1 MKRRILDGKCEA
13 CQAEGDVEIHHIR
26 SLTKVVNRYKKKKK
40 NVPDW
45 VGLMDRMHRK
55 TLVLCP
61 ECHYKLHRGK
71 PIISDCSLESPLRR
85 NGARRVRGEGLTP
98 LPHRDSVQGFLEY
111 CRLRSFRRPESDN
124 YGWARLCQTIAN
136 FLGADGTSIGVD
148 DVARLDRDNGDNGVY
163 LIRDWKIVGRRFF
176 DGEEQ
181 NCYDLQEFLMALD
194 DSQPENQKLGHS
206 MIEALR
212 FHGLEISDVSWN
224 YQYEM
229 AKRAENGIAARP
241 FEIGKFY
248 ADCRNRPSNIVK
260 IVEKPYMEAIVE
272 KDGEEMKVPR
282 FVWKD
287 GSESILMGDD
297 RMSRRAILSTEEVSS

>member
-98 LPHRDSVQGFLEY
+98 LPHRDSVQAFLEY
-111 CRLRSFRRPESDN
+111 CRLRSFRPPERDD
-124 YGWARLCQTIAN
+124 YGWARLCQVIGN
-136 FLGADGTSIGVD
+136 FMGADGCSVGID
-148 DVARLDRDNGDNGVY
+148 DIDNLDVNNGDNGTY
-163 LIRDWKIVGRRFF
+163 FIKDWKIVGRKFN
-176 DGEEQ
+176 EHPEQ
-181 NCYDLQEFLMALD
+181 KDYPLMTFLEAVD
-194 DSQPENQKLGHS
+194 ESQPEAQKLGKE
-206 MIEALR
+206 MIEGLIH
-212 FHGLEISDVSWN
+212 HGNVISQISWN
-224 YQYEM
+224 YSYEIS
-229 AKRAENGIAARP
+229 KREESGLAARP
-241 FEIGKFY
+241 F
-248 ADCRNRPSNIVK
+248 D
-260 IVEKPYMEAIVE
+260 
-272 KDGEEMKVPR
+272 
-282 FVWKD
+282 
-287 GSESILMGDD
+287 
-297 RMSRRAILSTEEVSS
+297 LSSPHTRDL